1 MSRTMI
7 SFTLHTFSTV
17 SQKLFTFEFMDL
29 TPIWLTLKLASIT
42 ALILL
47 LIGLPLAYWLS
58 KGRSIAKIILE
69 AIITMPL
76 VLPPSVLGF
85 YLLLAFSPQHGVG
98 KWLQQVFNV
107 QLVFSFQG
115 LILASVIYSMPFMIG
130 PIKSALQQLPVSL
143 SQASYTL
150 GKTER
155 QTFIHV
161 LLPNIRASV
170 LTAVILT
177 FAHTLGEFGVV
188 LMIGG
193 NIPGITRVASIAV
206 YDSVENQ
213 DYSAANAYSLI
224 LFSIT
229 FVMVISVFVF
239 NKYKAKSPLE

>member
-1 MSRTMI
+1 
-7 SFTLHTFSTV
+7 
-17 SQKLFTFEFMDL
+17 MDL
-29 TPIWLTLKLASIT
+29 TPIWLTLKLAGIT
-42 ALILL
+42 TLVLL

-58 KGRSIAKIILE
+58 KGRSIFKIILE

-85 YLLLAFSPQHGVG
+85 YLLMAFSPKHGIG
-98 KWLQQVFNV
+98 AWLHDTFDL

-115 LILASVIYSMPFMIG
+115 LVLASVIYSMPFMIG

-150 GKTER
+150 GKSEGE
-155 QTFIHV
+155 TFIRV

-170 LTAVILT
+170 LTAIILT

-206 YDSVENQ
+206 YDSVENM
-213 DYSAANAYSLI
+213 DYHSANNYSLV
-224 LFSIT
+224 LFCIT
-229 FVMVISVFVF
+229 FIMVISVFVF

>member
-1 MSRTMI
+1 
-7 SFTLHTFSTV
+7 
-17 SQKLFTFEFMDL
+17 MDL

-42 ALILL
+42 TVVLL
-47 LIGLPLAYWLS
+47 LIGLPVAYWLS
-58 KGRSIAKIILE
+58 KGRSVIKIILE

-98 KWLQQVFNV
+98 KWLQHNFNV
-107 QLVFSFQG
+107 QFVFSFQG

-130 PIKSALQQLPVSL
+130 PIKSALQQLPLSL

-161 LLPNIRASV
+161 LLPNIRSSV

-193 NIPGITRVASIAV
+193 NIPGVTRVASIAV
-206 YDSVENQ
+206 YDSVENM

-229 FVMVISVFVF
+229 FIMVISVFVF